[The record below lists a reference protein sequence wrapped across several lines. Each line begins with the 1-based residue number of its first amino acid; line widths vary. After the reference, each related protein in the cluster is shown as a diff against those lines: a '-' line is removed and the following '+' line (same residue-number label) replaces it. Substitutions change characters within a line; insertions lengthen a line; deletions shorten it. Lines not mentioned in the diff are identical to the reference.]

1 MRRSLERLLAAHG
14 FEAKGLDSAE
24 AFLAQLTPFDA
35 DCVVLDIQLEGIS
48 GIDLRRQLTA
58 SGCRM
63 PVIFIT
69 ATDDEEQELEAVD
82 AGCVA
87 YLRKPFSA
95 KLLLDAIKE
104 ALADS

>member
-14 FEAKGLDSAE
+14 FEAKGFDSAE
-24 AFLAQLTPFDA
+24 AFLAQLTPIQV
-35 DCVVLDIQLEGIS
+35 DCLVLDIQLEGIS
-48 GIDLRRQLTA
+48 GIDLRRRLTA
-58 SGCRM
+58 SGSRL

-69 ATDDEEQELEAVD
+69 AMDDEEQELEAVD
-82 AGCVA
+82 VGCVA

-95 KLLLDAIKE
+95 KLLLDAIKQ